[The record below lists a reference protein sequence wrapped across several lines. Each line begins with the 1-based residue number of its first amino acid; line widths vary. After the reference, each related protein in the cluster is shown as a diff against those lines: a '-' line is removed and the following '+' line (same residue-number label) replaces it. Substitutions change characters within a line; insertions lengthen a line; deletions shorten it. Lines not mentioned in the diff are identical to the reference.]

1 MADHKIPS
9 ADESTKLAHDLG
21 ALFLNFGV
29 LDHTL
34 SRAVAAA
41 LGLTELQENTLV
53 RGMYPRQKLELLSA
67 HAKKHWNDKSQ
78 KELAKVSKDVFAL
91 IDYRNDFAHGVIL
104 HDKHGKW
111 NVISFRG
118 ADRFHGKAEPIDL
131 KLLATRLSDA
141 IIYAEVFEKWSLDMA
156 AGKHLRPAAP
166 PKPHHPK

>member
-1 MADHKIPS
+1 MAHKIPS
-9 ADESTKLAHDLG
+9 AEESTKLAHDLG

-41 LGLTELQENTLV
+41 LSLTEFQENTLI
-53 RGMYPRQKLELLSA
+53 RGMYPRAKLELLCA

-78 KELAKVSKDVFAL
+78 KALAKVAKDVFDL

-104 HDKHGKW
+104 HDKQGKW

-118 ADRFHGKAEPIDL
+118 ADRFYGKAEPIDL
-131 KLLATRLSDA
+131 KVLAKRLADA
-141 IIYAEVFEKWSLDMA
+141 HDYAEVFEQWSLDMA
-156 AGKHLRPAAP
+156 AGKHLRPAVP
-166 PKPHHPK
+166 PKPHPAK